1 MRTRKSVFL
10 TTLFFFSFA
19 DEALF
24 SFFALHILTTQTKHT
39 HENARASESSI
50 ETRVEERIRIPV
62 YSSTFFVMWFYRR
75 SSSSSIFVL
84 VLVLLLVL
92 FY

>member
-1 MRTRKSVFL
+1 MK
-10 TTLFFFSFA
+10 LFF
-19 DEALF
+19 LF
-24 SFFALHILTTQTKHT
+24 RVAYTYYTNKHT

>member
-1 MRTRKSVFL
+1 MK
-10 TTLFFFSFA
+10 LFF
-19 DEALF
+19 LF
-24 SFFALHILTTQTKHT
+24 SRCIYLLHKHT

-50 ETRVEERIRIPV
+50 ETRGEERIRIPV
-62 YSSTFFVMWFYRR
+62 YSSTFFVMWFYRSS

>member
-1 MRTRKSVFL
+1 MK
-10 TTLFFFSFA
+10 LFF
-19 DEALF
+19 LF
-24 SFFALHILTTQTKHT
+24 SRCIYLLHKHT

-50 ETRVEERIRIPV
+50 ETRGEERIRIPV